1 MVNLLILAAC
11 KGSTGLFRAE
21 PVIPCRQLFFEGI
34 YMAHQHGGYF
44 SIDLYAFK
52 SKLKSINPEFKL
64 ISALVTLILTIIF
77 NNIFVSGYVLFLM
90 FFLTVS
96 LGGMDFKE
104 YISILLTP
112 LSFIILASIGI
123 ALGISAEYM
132 GEFHIKI
139 GVFYIYT
146 SKDQLI
152 ETAKL
157 IIKVLACVSVMQG
170 LILSTMPYEIINALR
185 KLHVPKLI
193 IELMNLIYRFI
204 FILIE
209 SYSNMKNSAMS
220 RMGYHNFKTSI
231 STFGNIASNILVVS
245 LKKANAY
252 YTAMEARCFDGDLNF
267 LEDKKSLNKNH
278 IFVVFISILF
288 MFVIWLFTLRFNI

>member
-1 MVNLLILAAC
+1 
-11 KGSTGLFRAE
+11 
-21 PVIPCRQLFFEGI
+21 
-34 YMAHQHGGYF
+34 MAHQHGGYF

-64 ISALVTLILTIIF
+64 ISALLTLILTIIF
-77 NNIFVSGYVLFLM
+77 NNIFVSVYVLFLM

-96 LGGMDFKE
+96 LGCMDFKE

-123 ALGISAEYM
+123 ALGISSEYM

-288 MFVIWLFTLRFNI
+288 MFVIWLFTLGFNI

>member
-1 MVNLLILAAC
+1 
-11 KGSTGLFRAE
+11 
-21 PVIPCRQLFFEGI
+21 
-34 YMAHQHGGYF
+34 MAHQHGGYF

-52 SKLKSINPEFKL
+52 SKLRSINPEFKL
-64 ISALVTLILTIIF
+64 ISALLTLILTIIF

-90 FFLTVS
+90 FFISVN

-123 ALGISAEYM
+123 ALGISSEYM

-209 SYSNMKNSAMS
+209 SYMNMQNSAAS
-220 RMGYHNFKTSI
+220 RLGYRNFKTSMT
-231 STFGNIASNILVVS
+231 SFGNIASNILIVS

-267 LEDKKSLNKNH
+267 LQDEKRLYGKN
-278 IFVVFISILF
+278 ILAVFLFVLF
-288 MFVIWLFTLRFNI
+288 MFFIWIVSLKLKFPFAV

>member
-1 MVNLLILAAC
+1 
-11 KGSTGLFRAE
+11 
-21 PVIPCRQLFFEGI
+21 
-34 YMAHQHGGYF
+34 MAHQHGEHF

-52 SKLKSINPEFKL
+52 SKLRSINPEFKL
-64 ISALVTLILTIIF
+64 ISALLTLILTIIF

-90 FFLTVS
+90 FFLSVN

-123 ALGISAEYM
+123 ALGISSEHI
-132 GEFHIKI
+132 GEFYLKI
-139 GVFYIYT
+139 GVVYIYT

-152 ETAKL
+152 ETVKL
-157 IIKVLACVSVMQG
+157 IIKVLACVSVMQS

-209 SYSNMKNSAMS
+209 SYSNMKNSALS
-220 RMGYHNFKTSI
+220 RLGYHNFKTSLA
-231 STFGNIASNILVVS
+231 TFGNIASNILVVS

-267 LEDKKSLNKNH
+267 LEEKKYLDKRH
-278 IFVVFISILF
+278 IISVCICILLMLFIWF
-288 MFVIWLFTLRFNI
+288 FTSGINI

>member
-1 MVNLLILAAC
+1 
-11 KGSTGLFRAE
+11 
-21 PVIPCRQLFFEGI
+21 
-34 YMAHQHGGYF
+34 MAHQHGGYF

-52 SKLKSINPEFKL
+52 SKLRSINPEFKL
-64 ISALVTLILTIIF
+64 ISALLTLILTIIF

-90 FFLTVS
+90 FFISVN
-96 LGGMDFKE
+96 LGGMDFRE

-123 ALGISAEYM
+123 ALGISSEYM

-209 SYSNMKNSAMS
+209 SYSNM
-220 RMGYHNFKTSI
+220 T
-231 STFGNIASNILVVS
+231 SNILVVS

-267 LEDKKSLNKNH
+267 LEDKKSLNINH
-278 IFVVFISILF
+278 IFVIFISILF
-288 MFVIWLFTLRFNI
+288 MFVIWLFTSGINI